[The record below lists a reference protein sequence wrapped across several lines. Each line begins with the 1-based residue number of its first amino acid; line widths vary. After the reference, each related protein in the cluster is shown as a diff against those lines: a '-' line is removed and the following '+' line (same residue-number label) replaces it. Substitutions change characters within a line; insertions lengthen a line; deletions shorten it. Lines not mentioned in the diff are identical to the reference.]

1 MSPFLFC
8 THTDTSQE
16 GVFRKPGN
24 KLRIS
29 QLVEELSKGRF
40 YEVLQDSITR
50 PHDLASILKQYFA
63 ELQEP
68 LLLSRHLD
76 AYLQIAGNNILMYFV
91 IVTNYVVIFMVC

>member
-1 MSPFLFC
+1 MTSPSFLY
-8 THTDTSQE
+8 TDTSQE

-40 YEVLQDSITR
+40 YEVLQDSITH
-50 PHDLASILKQYFA
+50 PHDLGSILKQYFA

-76 AYLQIAGNNILMYFV
+76 AYLQIAGNYTCEVF
-91 IVTNYVVIFMVC
+91 